1 MLGLAVIMAEGK
13 RQQDIDA
20 RTATRGELY
29 ALALARHSQA
39 RLA

>member
-1 MLGLAVIMAEGK
+1 MIMAEGK